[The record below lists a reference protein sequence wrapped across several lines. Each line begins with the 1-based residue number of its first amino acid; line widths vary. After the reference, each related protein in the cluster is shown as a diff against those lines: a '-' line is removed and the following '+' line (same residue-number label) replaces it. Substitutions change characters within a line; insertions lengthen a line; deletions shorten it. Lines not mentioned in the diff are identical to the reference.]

1 MKKIYAVIDTNVI
14 FSALFT
20 KKTDVATVK
29 VLEAFYSGKIKAVVH
44 SGILEEYKEVLSR
57 PKFHFPPEII
67 ETTVNAFASNGI
79 FLDRTE
85 MDVPVKDA
93 KDVVFYE
100 VTLTAKDVFDEA
112 YLITGNGKHFPIKP
126 FVVTPAEMV
135 KILEDEERK

>member
-1 MKKIYAVIDTNVI
+1 MIYAVIDTNVI
-14 FSALFT
+14 ISALLNRNSNPG
-20 KKTDVATVK
+20 KVVVAA
-29 VLEAFYSGKIKAVVH
+29 LSGKIIPVLH
-44 SGILEEYKEVLSR
+44 NEIFMEYKEVCSR
-57 PKFHFPPEII
+57 KKFHFPEDIVTRLLNRMI
-67 ETTVNAFASNGI
+67 TRAH
-79 FLDRTE
+79 FLDRTDSE
-85 MDVPVKDA
+85 EIVPDA

>member
-1 MKKIYAVIDTNVI
+1 
-14 FSALFT
+14 
-20 KKTDVATVK
+20 
-29 VLEAFYSGKIKAVVH
+29 
-44 SGILEEYKEVLSR
+44 
-57 PKFHFPPEII
+57 
-67 ETTVNAFASNGI
+67 
-79 FLDRTE
+79 

-135 KILEDEERK
+135 KILEEEERK

>member
-1 MKKIYAVIDTNVI
+1 MIYAVIDTNVI
-14 FSALFT
+14 ISALLNRNSNPG
-20 KKTDVATVK
+20 KVVVAA
-29 VLEAFYSGKIKAVVH
+29 LSGKIIPVLH
-44 SGILEEYKEVLSR
+44 NEIFREYKEVCSR
-57 PKFHFPPEII
+57 KKFHFPEDIVTRLLNRMI
-67 ETTVNAFASNGI
+67 TRAH
-79 FLDRTE
+79 FLDRTDSE
-85 MDVPVKDA
+85 EIVPDA